1 MGVSPTILSC
11 TLDGISCLP
20 LSVEV
25 YHPND
30 IVLYEGRLYIADEG
44 HNAVQILSVV
54 VPDGGYRKVH
64 WQ

>member
-25 YHPND
+25 YQPND
-30 IVLYEGRLYIADEG
+30 IVLYEGRLYIADE
-44 HNAVQILSVV
+44 HRNAVQILSVE
-54 VPDGGYRKVH
+54 VPDGGYHKVH

>member
-25 YHPND
+25 YQPND
-30 IVLYEGRLYIADEG
+30 IVLYEGRLYIADEDR
-44 HNAVQILSVV
+44 NAVQILSVE
-54 VPDGGYRKVH
+54 VPDGGYHKVH

>member
-20 LSVEV
+20 LPVEV

-30 IVLYEGRLYIADEG
+30 IVLYEGRLYIADED

>member
-1 MGVSPTILSC
+1 MGVYPTILSC
-11 TLDGISCLP
+11 TLDGVSCLP

-30 IVLYEGRLYIADEG
+30 IVLYEGRLYIADRDY
-44 HNAVQILSVV
+44 NAVQILSVE